1 MGRVWIWVAE
11 EVGEG
16 NGWERISIG
25 LVCLVNF
32 DHVCCLLD
40 ELLEMKRSE
49 RIDSKVACR
58 AR

>member
-1 MGRVWIWVAE
+1 MRRVWIWITE

-16 NGWERISIG
+16 NGGERISIG

-40 ELLEMKRSE
+40 EQLGK
-49 RIDSKVACR
+49 KK
-58 AR
+58 